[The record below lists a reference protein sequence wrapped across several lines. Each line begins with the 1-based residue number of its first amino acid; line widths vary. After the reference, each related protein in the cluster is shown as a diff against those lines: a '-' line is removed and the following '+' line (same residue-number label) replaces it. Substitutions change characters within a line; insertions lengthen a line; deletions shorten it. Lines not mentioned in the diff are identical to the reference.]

1 MLLMQHIK
9 EIQPYYEM
17 LLSTE
22 LFSKV
27 FEEDMP
33 QLLHCLH
40 ARVKEYTENEFIIHA
55 QDSSDDFGVVLEGSV
70 HIITEDLFGNRS
82 ITAHLKRGEMFGQI
96 ATTDNSM
103 TSPASVVGVSEHVII
118 MFLKFSRLVAPCT
131 RACSFHSLVIENMM
145 NVLSKRNL
153 LMNQKLA
160 ILSMRTMREKLLAFL
175 YLQYKEVGLIEFDI
189 PFNRDELADFLCVN
203 RSALS
208 REIAKMV
215 DEGLIRTTRSHFVLN
230 EETFL

>member
-9 EIQPYYEM
+9 EVQPYYKM
-17 LLSTE
+17 LLETE

-40 ARVKEYTENEFIIHA
+40 ARVKNYSADSFIIHA
-55 QDSSDDFGVVLEGSV
+55 EDSSDEFGVVLQGSV
-70 HIITEDLFGNRS
+70 HIITEDMFGNRS
-82 ITAHLKRGEMFGQI
+82 ITAHLNEGELFGQI
-96 ATTDNSM
+96 ATTRSFI
-103 TSPASVVGVSEHVII
+103 TSPASVIAVSEEVSI
-118 MFLKFSRLVAPCT
+118 MFLKFSSLVAPCT

-145 NVLSKRNL
+145 NVLAKRNL

-160 ILSMRTMREKLLAFL
+160 ILSQRTMREKLLAFL
-175 YLQYKEVGLIEFDI
+175 YLQYKEIGSNEFDI

-215 DEGLIRTTRSHFVLN
+215 DEELIETTRSHFILN
-230 EETFL
+230 EHTFL

>member
-1 MLLMQHIK
+1 MQHIK
-9 EIQPYYEM
+9 EIQPYYQM

-22 LFSKV
+22 LFSNV
-27 FEEDMP
+27 FEDDMP

-40 ARVKEYTENEFIIHA
+40 ARVKEYEANEFIIHA
-55 QDSSDDFGVVLEGSV
+55 EDSSDEFGVVLNGSV
-70 HIITEDLFGNRS
+70 HIITEDIFGNRS
-82 ITAHLKRGEMFGQI
+82 ITANLRNGELFGQI
-96 ATTDNSM
+96 ATTQNSTM
-103 TSPASVVGVSEHVII
+103 SPASVIATSETII
-118 MFLKFSRLVAPCT
+118 MFLKFSLLVAPCT

-145 NVLSKRNL
+145 NVLAKRNL

-160 ILSMRTMREKLLAFL
+160 ILSQRTMREKLLAFL
-175 YLQYKEVGLIEFDI
+175 YLQSKREGRNEFDI

-215 DEGLIRTTRSHFVLN
+215 EEGLIMTTRSHFRLN
-230 EETFL
+230 EGSFL

>member
-1 MLLMQHIK
+1 MQHIK
-9 EIQPYYEM
+9 EIQPYYKM

-40 ARVKEYTENEFIIHA
+40 ARVKTYEMNQFIIHA
-55 QDSSDDFGVVLEGSV
+55 EDSLEEFGVVLKGSV
-70 HIITEDLFGNRS
+70 HIITEDLFGNRN
-82 ITAHLKRGEMFGQI
+82 ITAHLKRGELFGQI
-96 ATTDNSM
+96 ATTKNST
-103 TSPASVVGVSEHVII
+103 TSVASVVAVSEEVAI

-145 NVLSKRNL
+145 NVLAKRNL
-153 LMNQKLA
+153 LMNQKLS
-160 ILSMRTMREKLLAFL
+160 ILSQRTMREKLLAFL
-175 YLQYKEVGLIEFDI
+175 YLQYKEVGSNELDI

-215 DEGLIRTTRSHFVLN
+215 DEGLIETTRSHFVLN

>member
-1 MLLMQHIK
+1 MQHIK
-9 EIQPYYEM
+9 EIQPYYQM

-40 ARVKEYTENEFIIHA
+40 ARMKSYSSSEFIIHA
-55 QDSSDDFGVVLEGSV
+55 QDSSKEFGVLLDGTVQ
-70 HIITEDLFGNRS
+70 IITEDLFGNRS
-82 ITAHLKRGEMFGQI
+82 ITAHLKEGEIFGQI
-96 ATTDNSM
+96 TTTEGFA
-103 TSPASVVGVSEHVII
+103 TSPASVVATTDNVKV
-118 MFLKFSRLVAPCT
+118 MFLTFSRLVAPCT

-145 NVLSKRNL
+145 NVLAKRNL
-153 LMNQKLA
+153 LVNQKLA
-160 ILSMRTMREKLLAFL
+160 ILSQRTMREKLLAFL
-175 YLQYKEVGLIEFDI
+175 FLQYKEKGSFDIHI

-215 DEGLIRTTRSHFVLN
+215 DEGLIETTRSHFLLN
-230 EETFL
+230 DETFL

>member
-1 MLLMQHIK
+1 MQHIK

-33 QLLHCLH
+33 QLLHCLK
-40 ARVKEYTENEFIIHA
+40 ARVKVYTSAEFIVHA
-55 QDSSDDFGVVLEGSV
+55 EDSSDEIGVVLEGSV

-82 ITAHLKRGEMFGQI
+82 ITAHLKKGEMFGQI
-96 ATTDNSM
+96 ATTRNFA
-103 TSPASVVGVSEHVII
+103 TSPASVVAISQDVVV

-145 NVLSKRNL
+145 NVLAKRNL
-153 LMNQKLA
+153 LINQKLS
-160 ILSMRTMREKLLAFL
+160 ILSQRTMREKLLAFL
-175 YLQYKEVGLIEFDI
+175 YLQYKEVGLYEFTI

-208 REIAKMV
+208 REIAKMG
-215 DEGLIRTTRSHFVLN
+215 DEGLIETTRSHFILN
-230 EETFL
+230 ENTFL